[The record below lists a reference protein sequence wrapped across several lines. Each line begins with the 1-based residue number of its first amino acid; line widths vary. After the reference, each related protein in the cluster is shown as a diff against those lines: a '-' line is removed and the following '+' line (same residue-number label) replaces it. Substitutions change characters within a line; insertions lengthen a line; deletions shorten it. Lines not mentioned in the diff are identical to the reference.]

1 MRCDVLYDVIWLSCL
16 SSMWLGKEF
25 VCVKKKKI
33 KNVLGLFEKEFSC
46 IWIFLNNISL
56 SLLLQKKKSLRDKM
70 NANRGVR

>member
-1 MRCDVLYDVIWLSCL
+1 M
-16 SSMWLGKEF
+16 
-25 VCVKKKKI
+25 KKKKI